1 MNPADLPR
9 DAVTTSADGLLDA
22 VRAVGLPFI
31 PGVMTPGEVMRARE
45 HGFLL

>member
-22 VRAVGLPFI
+22 VRAV
-31 PGVMTPGEVMRARE
+31 ARGPLADVAE
-45 HGFLL
+45 AIDRQGH